1 VKVAIVI
8 GPEVVAIDVIGPQ
21 TALLSTDMFVPD
33 GSGFDVNT
41 VAETRD
47 RIDSGG
53 IFLQPPQTFADVP
66 KPNVLIVPQ
75 QKHLP
80 STIEYI
86 KSASRFADL
95 TMSICTGAFLVAE
108 AGLFDGG
115 RATTHHTAYD
125 RFARTFP
132 KVTLVRG
139 VRYVEDPAVSSS
151 GGELCGVDLALRAI
165 ERYFGSDVAANVAYS
180 LEYRRT
186 PRPRSLADV

>member
-1 VKVAIVI
+1 VKVAIII
-8 GPEVVAIDVIGPQ
+8 GPDVVAIDVIGPQ
-21 TALLSTDMFVPD
+21 TALLSADMYVPE
-33 GSGFDVNT
+33 GSGFDVDT
-41 VAETRD
+41 VAETRN

-53 IFLQPPQTFADVP
+53 IFLEPTRTFADVP
-66 KPNVLIVPQ
+66 NPDVLIVPQ

-86 KSASRFADL
+86 KSASRSADL
-95 TMSICTGAFLVAE
+95 TMSICTGAFLAAE

-115 RATTHHTAYD
+115 RATTHHSAYD

-151 GGELCGVDLALRAI
+151 GGEMCGIDLALRAI
-165 ERYFGSDVAANVAYS
+165 ERYFGSNVAANVAYS
-180 LEYRRT
+180 MEYRRT
-186 PRPRSLADV
+186 PRPRSLSDV